1 MNYVFR
7 LNCAESALNIRVLVE
22 VLVLVFTIIF
32 ALNFQHYLVL
42 SALFTYL
49 KHYPVR
55 CIIEYERPR
64 VKDHLNG
71 LQIFSILS
79 SLYSFSVCHL
89 NVFWLEKLLSQ
100 SKN

>member
-55 CIIEYERPR
+55 CI
-64 VKDHLNG
+64 
-71 LQIFSILS
+71 
-79 SLYSFSVCHL
+79 
-89 NVFWLEKLLSQ
+89 
-100 SKN
+100 